1 MKNRLSGNRFIGIL
15 TCDIVTCWID
25 LFCLR
30 DNLPSV
36 RILLNYNGLSKK
48 PSLFRSLTGIDV
60 SEFDSFYTQAA
71 SKYRDYEAKRLAR
84 ENRKRKV
91 GAGYPF
97 KLSLQERLL
106 MLLVYYR
113 LYITS
118 TLAGV
123 LFDLDQ
129 SNVLKDIHKLE
140 PLVKEVLPIP
150 KKLHDKA
157 RRLQTLQEIKELF
170 PELKAFVDATEQEI
184 PRPKAKKKRSTHYSG
199 KKKRHTVK
207 TQLTVNSDGLIVH
220 KTLHVRGS
228 KHDYAL
234 FRHCRPHLPDEVRL
248 EGDLGY
254 EGVKKDYPFL
264 NFAVPYKKKSPG
276 RGKREVKAEELTAEQ
291 KAFNKALS
299 KERVVVEHTNSR
311 VKKFQ
316 IWGGEFRN
324 RLKRYDIM
332 TDIVSG
338 LVNFRIAGTL
348 AI

>member
-1 MKNRLSGNRFIGIL
+1 MLNR
-15 TCDIVTCWID
+15 DISECWIG
-25 LFCLR
+25 LFIHKA
-30 DNLPSV
+30 NLPSAL
-36 RILLNYNGLSKK
+36 ILVNYKSLSKK
-48 PSLFRSLTGIDV
+48 PLLFRSLTGLEV
-60 SEFDSFYTQAA
+60 SEFDKVYAKVQAN
-71 SKYRDYEAKRLAR
+71 YDDYEKKRLER
-84 ENRKRKV
+84 PGRKREV

-106 MLLVYYR
+106 MLLIYYR

-118 TLAGV
+118 TLTSV
-123 LFDLDQ
+123 LFNLDQ

-157 RRLQTLQEIKELF
+157 RRLQTLQEIRELF

-184 PRPKAKKKRSTHYSG
+184 PRPRAKKKRSTHYSG
-199 KKKRHTVK
+199 KRKRHTVK
-207 TQLTVNSDGLIVH
+207 TQLTVNADGLIVH
-220 KTLHVRGS
+220 KTLHVRGR

-234 FRHCRPHLPDEVRL
+234 YRHSHPHLPDKVKL

-254 EGVKKDYPFL
+254 EGVKRDYPLL
-264 NFAVPYKKKSPG
+264 NFAVPFKRKSPG
-276 RGKREVKAEELTAEQ
+276 RGKRDAKAEELTAEQ

-316 IWGGEFRN
+316 IWGSEFRN
-324 RLKRYDIM
+324 RLKRYDVM

-348 AI
+348 AV